1 MSESR
6 LKILIQAEQLMK
18 EGRFSEAYQIIK
30 DFEENKWPTPIER
43 LVCHQLR
50 TTILNVLGEY
60 EEALKL
66 AERTIKEA
74 KDLGESIQQFD
85 ASIAKAEALWRLG
98 RLDESL
104 EVLAQNEQLL
114 QILTREGFTKD
125 GRSKISV
132 IQKRLETLKSTRK
145 EPLEVVHRRATLIHH
160 RGLVHSLKDNLNPA
174 LENLEQSLALFEE
187 LDSKQD
193 VAIVLNSLGI
203 LYQRRGELDRA
214 LEYWQQ
220 SIALNK
226 KLNNKQNIALTLNNL
241 GLIFHQRGELDRA
254 LEYWQQGLV
263 YFKELGS
270 KPGIALLLNNIGEN
284 YRHKGDL
291 DRALNYYQRSLTLNE
306 EIGNKQLIAVCLNN
320 FGIIYHQKND
330 LNRALEYLERS
341 LTLREEIGSNLEISE
356 TLFHLISVAGDM
368 ESLEKMRS
376 YLEQLQ
382 YINDQEENKVISQ
395 RYRIAE
401 VFMLKTSARMRD
413 KVKAQDLLKQ
423 VIAEEVVEH
432 ELTVI
437 ALLNLCDL
445 LLGELRMTGD
455 TEILNELQTLVNR
468 LADIAENQHSYS
480 LLVETYLLKAKLA
493 LLDLNFQE
501 AQRLLT
507 QAQLN
512 AEKKNLFML
521 AKKVSNEHD
530 VMLEQLS
537 QWKVLKERNAHLTER
552 ANLIHLDE
560 QITSMIQQ
568 SEVEV
573 QELPEEEPVMV
584 LILTRGGTSLFS
596 KYFSSKSEVDDQLFS
611 GFLTAIQAFGKELF
625 AQNLD
630 RIKLEA
636 YTLLLKLEEPFT
648 LCYVFKGQSYSAQQK
663 LARFIHILRTST
675 SVWESLLKFSEKHQ
689 ILDETMT
696 HSLESLLEKVFF
708 SEDEERVGSS

>member
-6 LKILIQAEQLMK
+6 LKILIQAEQLMN
-18 EGRFSEAYQIIK
+18 EGKLSEAYQIVK
-30 DFEENKWPTPIER
+30 DFEEKKWPTPIER
-43 LVCHQLR
+43 LICHHLR
-50 TTILNVLGEY
+50 TTLLNALGEY

-66 AERTIKEA
+66 SERAIKEA
-74 KDLGESIQQFD
+74 KNLGESTQEFD
-85 ASIAKAEALWRLG
+85 VSIAKAEALWRLG

-104 EVLAQNEQLL
+104 EVLTQSDQLL
-114 QILTREGFTKD
+114 QNLTREGFAKA
-125 GRSKISV
+125 GRGKLSLL
-132 IQKRLETLKSTRK
+132 QKPLETLKSTRK
-145 EPLEVVHRRATLIHH
+145 EPVEVVHRRATLTHH
-160 RGLVHSLKDNLNPA
+160 RGLVQSLKGNLNSA

-220 SIALNK
+220 SIVLNE
-226 KLNNKQNIALTLNNL
+226 KLNNTQNIALTLNNL

-254 LEYWQQGLV
+254 LEYWQQSLV
-263 YFKELGS
+263 YFEELDN

-284 YRHKGDL
+284 YKQKGDL
-291 DRALNYYQRSLTLNE
+291 DRALNYYQRSLALNQ
-306 EIGNKQLIAVCLNN
+306 EINNKQLIAVCFNN
-320 FGIIYHQKND
+320 FGTIYHQKGD
-330 LNRALEYLERS
+330 LNRALDYLKQS
-341 LTLREEIGSNLEISE
+341 LALREEIGSNLEISD

-368 ESLEKMRS
+368 GSLEKMQS

-382 YINDQEENKVISQ
+382 DINDQEENKIIRQ

-455 TEILNELQTLVNR
+455 KEILHELQGLVNKVT
-468 LADIAENQHSYS
+468 DIAEKQHSYS

-493 LLDLNFQE
+493 LLDQDFQE

-512 AEKKNLFML
+512 AENKSLFML
-521 AKKVSNEHD
+521 AKKISNEHD
-530 VMLEQLS
+530 IMLEQLS
-537 QWKVLKERNAHLTER
+537 QWEVLKQQNAHLTEGVDLVR
-552 ANLIHLDE
+552 LDE
-560 QITSMIQQ
+560 QIARMIQQ
-568 SEVEV
+568 SEVDV

-584 LILTRGGTSLFS
+584 LILTGGGTSLFS
-596 KYFSSKSEVDDQLFS
+596 KYFSSKNEVDDQLFS

-675 SVWESLLKFSEKHQ
+675 SVWESLLKFSDRHQ
-689 ILDETMT
+689 LLDETMSD
-696 HSLESLLEKVFF
+696 SLERLLKKAFF
-708 SEDEERVGSS
+708 SEDEERVGNS